1 MGLSPNPQDNT
12 LSWEVSSSE
21 FTAPRDSGRSSLP
34 GNTDS
39 PPASPLIRHG
49 SDVIA
54 TLTTVGQPWVCN
66 PLFPLRGKT
75 YQGQRQSDTRA
86 WVKADEYAGVDMKVP
101 ALIPIDA
108 PVDTATGM
116 PALISIDGPVNTAT
130 GMPALIPSDASPTIV
145 ASNIWKLGR

>member
-1 MGLSPNPQDNT
+1 
-12 LSWEVSSSE
+12 
-21 FTAPRDSGRSSLP
+21 
-34 GNTDS
+34 
-39 PPASPLIRHG
+39 
-49 SDVIA
+49 
-54 TLTTVGQPWVCN
+54 VGQPWVCN